1 MCITRLDDAYYRA
14 KRLLDDFDDF
24 PVANFIKLKNAFSY
38 LDLKWSA
45 QMGVGI
51 YSFEK
56 KYLNVGKLGVKS

>member
-1 MCITRLDDAYYRA
+1 MCITRLDDAYYRG

-24 PVANFIKLKNAFSY
+24 PMANFIKLKNAFSY
-38 LDLKWSA
+38 LDLKWS

-56 KYLNVGKLGVKS
+56 KIFGCRKTRG